1 MKNWFLVSVLL
12 VMCSISLFAQDCQ
25 NANQNA
31 KLVRSWVDLPPG
43 MPEGLSFVEKA
54 VYRSGDRIAV
64 GIVQGFT
71 EAELVDPKRLDR
83 ILSVLRLSFSQP
95 QLITN
100 EDDRSP
106 RVTSLLL
113 RFLRNEL
120 KGTRMEQR
128 IADTE
133 QYVFSQA
140 RTAPQK

>member
-12 VMCSISLFAQDCQ
+12 VVCSISLFAQECQ

-43 MPEGLSFVEKA
+43 MPEGLSFLEKA
-54 VYRSGDRIAV
+54 IYRSGDRLAV

-71 EAELVDPKRLDR
+71 EAELVDRKRLDR
-83 ILSVLRLSFSQP
+83 ILSLLRLSFSQP

-113 RFLRNEL
+113 RFLQSRL
-120 KGTRMEQR
+120 KGTQMEQR

-133 QYVFSQA
+133 QYIFSQT

>member
-12 VMCSISLFAQDCQ
+12 VVCSISLFAQECQ

-43 MPEGLSFVEKA
+43 MPEGLSFLEKA
-54 VYRSGDRIAV
+54 IYRSGDRLAV
-64 GIVQGFT
+64 GIVQGFA
-71 EAELVDPKRLDR
+71 EAELIDPKRLDR
-83 ILSVLRLSFSQP
+83 ILSLLRLSFSQP

-113 RFLRNEL
+113 RFLQSRL
-120 KGTRMEQR
+120 KGTQMEQR

-133 QYVFSQA
+133 QYIFSQT